1 MLAAKY
7 LAFDF
12 GAESGRAI
20 LGMLDG
26 SKIRLEEMHRFPN
39 RQIKV
44 FGHIYWDLLYLFDEL
59 KQGLMKASS
68 LGHNE
73 LSGIGVDTWGVDF
86 GLVGKGNQLLGNP
99 FCYRDLRT
107 NGMIERAFK
116 LIPREELYDYTGIQF
131 MQLNSIFQ
139 LLSMIETKS
148 VLLDV
153 SEKLLFIPD
162 LFNLLMTGEK
172 LSEYSIA
179 STSQLLNAKSNTWEP
194 AIFEKLNLPLHIM
207 APIIQPGTVIGKILP
222 EIIEDTGIRP
232 VDVIAP
238 ACHDT
243 ASAVAAVP
251 AQSSHWAYL
260 SSGTWSLIGV
270 EVNAP
275 IINEDS
281 LKHNF
286 TNEGGVNQTIRFLR
300 NTMGLWLLQ
309 RCLSSWKQEGT
320 ELTYAE
326 VTKMAEKAT
335 PFKCVLNVD
344 DLTFLNPPD
353 MPSAIIEFCKK
364 TNQPY
369 PQSNGE
375 FARCI
380 FESLALKYRYILERI
395 NSMRGET
402 IEVLHIVGGGSQNEL
417 LNQFTANS
425 TGLEVV
431 AGPVEAT
438 ALGNIIIQA
447 IAKKELDSLQ
457 QGRNLVASSFSL
469 KRYEPENQE
478 IWNDLYQKSKSL
490 FSD

>member
-1 MLAAKY
+1 MSAAKF

-12 GAESGRAI
+12 GAESGRVI
-20 LGMLDG
+20 LGRLDR
-26 SKIRLEEMHRFPN
+26 SKIRLEEIHRFPN

-44 FGHIYWDLLYLFDEL
+44 FDHIYWDIHYLFDEL
-59 KQGLMKASS
+59 KQGLMKTGN
-68 LGHNE
+68 LGHKN

-86 GLVGKGNQLLGNP
+86 GFLGKGNQLLGNP
-99 FCYRDLRT
+99 YCYRDSRT
-107 NGMIERAFK
+107 KGMMERAFNLMSK
-116 LIPREELYDYTGIQF
+116 DEIYKYTGIQF

-139 LLSMIETKS
+139 LLSIVETQSISLS
-148 VLLDV
+148 VI
-153 SEKLLFIPD
+153 EKLLFMPD
-162 LFNLLMTGEK
+162 LFNFFMTGEK

-179 STSQLLNAKSNTWEP
+179 STSQLLNAKDKTWEP
-194 AIFEKLNLPLHIM
+194 AIFEKLNLPIKIM
-207 APIIQPGTVIGKILP
+207 APVIQPGSVIAKILP
-222 EIIEDTGIRP
+222 EITEETGIQA

-251 AQSSHWAYL
+251 AQLSNWAYL
-260 SSGTWSLIGV
+260 SSGTWSLVGI
-270 EVNAP
+270 EVKTP
-275 IINEDS
+275 IINENS

-286 TNEGGVNQTIRFLR
+286 TNEGGINQTIRFLR

-309 RCLSSWKQEGT
+309 KCSLSWRQNGE

-326 VTKMAEKAT
+326 ITNMAKKAT
-335 PFKCVLNVD
+335 PFKCIVNPD

-353 MPSAIIEFCKK
+353 MPTAILDFCKK

-369 PQSNGE
+369 PESKGE

-380 FESLALKYRYILERI
+380 FESLALKYRYILELI

-425 TGLEVV
+425 TGLEVI
-431 AGPVEAT
+431 AGPIEAT
-438 ALGNIIIQA
+438 ALGNIIVQA
-447 IAKKELDSLQ
+447 IAKKELGSLQ
-457 QGRNLVASSFSL
+457 EGRGLVANSFTL
-469 KRYEPENQE
+469 KRYEPEKQE
-478 IWNDLYQKSKSL
+478 LWNDIYQKSISL